1 MITEIN
7 PFRELEANI
16 SPTEF
21 EIFCMNTLKAYA
33 KKEDLKDFSITHNK
47 KIKAD
52 DGTYQIDV
60 YAEYTALGA
69 KNIVLVECKKKSNA
83 IKREVVEVLHKRLEN
98 LGAHKGILI
107 STSGFQSGAT
117 EYAAKHGIALWQIC
131 DIHIKHICNSVN
143 LNTEKMRFVI
153 EIEKHLPKYYAMEW
167 NCVKDYPFN
176 ELYPTEQMVKE
187 AVEKVKL
194 LYSKEIVE

>member
-1 MITEIN
+1 MTTTIN
-7 PFRELEANI
+7 PYRELDANI
-16 SPTEF
+16 SPTDF
-21 EIFCMNTLKAYA
+21 EIFCMDTLKAYA
-33 KKEDLKDFSITHNK
+33 EKERLKDFSITHNK
-47 KIKAD
+47 KIQAD

-69 KNIVLVECKKKSNA
+69 KSVVLVECKKKSNA

-131 DIHIKHICNSVN
+131 DIHIKHICNSASPAFM
-143 LNTEKMRFVI
+143 ERMRFIMEV
-153 EIEKHLPKYYAMEW
+153 EKYLPKHYALEW
-167 NCVKDYPFN
+167 NCEKDYPFD
-176 ELYPTEQMVKE
+176 ELYPTVEMQKKAAEQAKRGL
-187 AVEKVKL
+187 KNK
-194 LYSKEIVE
+194 

>member
-1 MITEIN
+1 MTTTIN
-7 PFRELEANI
+7 PYRELDANI
-16 SPTEF
+16 SPTDF

-33 KKEDLKDFSITHNK
+33 EKERLKDFSITHNK
-47 KIKAD
+47 KIQAD

-69 KNIVLVECKKKSNA
+69 KNVVLVECKKKSNA

-131 DIHIKHICNSVN
+131 DIHIKHICNSASPAFM
-143 LNTEKMRFVI
+143 ERMRFIMEV
-153 EIEKHLPKYYAMEW
+153 EKYLPKHYALEW
-167 NCVKDYPFN
+167 NCEKDYPFD
-176 ELYPTEQMVKE
+176 ELYPTAEMQKNAAEQAKRVLKN
-187 AVEKVKL
+187 K
-194 LYSKEIVE
+194 

>member
-1 MITEIN
+1 MEATIN
-7 PFRELEANI
+7 PYRELNANI
-16 SPTEF
+16 TPADF
-21 EIFCMNTLKAYA
+21 EIFCMNTLKAFA
-33 KKEDLKDFSITHNK
+33 ERERLKDFSITHNK
-47 KIKAD
+47 KVKAC

-69 KNIVLVECKKKSNA
+69 KNIVLIECKKKSNA

-98 LGAHKGILI
+98 LGAQKGILI

-143 LNTEKMRFVI
+143 PSLVDRMCFVVEVEKL
-153 EIEKHLPKYYAMEW
+153 LPRHYTLEW
-167 NCVKDYPFN
+167 DCERDYPFN
-176 ELYPTEQMVKE
+176 ELYPTQQMQKE
-187 AVEKVKL
+187 AFEKAKNDI
-194 LYSKEIVE
+194 K